1 MEASIDGWAFNV
13 DLQIDHSPRHQ
24 NICVGWIVTHVE
36 HAYGSLDLL
45 AITHPHSNS
54 SQLIAVVGCIIINF
68 VNDRVQYKAR
78 PANVL
83 PYIAT
88 LIHIQHR

>member
-1 MEASIDGWAFNV
+1 MNGDVFMLIVMPSLYCSVHVVSKDKTVGTSMWIYR
-13 DLQIDHSPRHQ
+13 LIIPRDI

-54 SQLIAVVGCIIINF
+54 SRQNYQ
-68 VNDRVQYKAR
+68 N
-78 PANVL
+78 
-83 PYIAT
+83 T
-88 LIHIQHR
+88 

>member
-1 MEASIDGWAFNV
+1 METGTDGWDFNV

-36 HAYGSLDLL
+36 HAYESLDLL

-54 SQLIAVVGCIIINF
+54 SQDEYRHL
-68 VNDRVQYKAR
+68 
-78 PANVL
+78 NVTFN
-83 PYIAT
+83 I
-88 LIHIQHR
+88 

>member
-1 MEASIDGWAFNV
+1 MNHDVFLLIVMPSLYYSVHVVSKDNGSQHRWLPFNV

-54 SQLIAVVGCIIINF
+54 SWLIAVVKNYQ
-68 VNDRVQYKAR
+68 N
-78 PANVL
+78 
-83 PYIAT
+83 T
-88 LIHIQHR
+88 

>member
-1 MEASIDGWAFNV
+1 METSTDGWDFNV

-45 AITHPHSNS
+45 AITHP
-54 SQLIAVVGCIIINF
+54 
-68 VNDRVQYKAR
+68 
-78 PANVL
+78 P
-83 PYIAT
+83 T
-88 LIHIQHR
+88 HIQIAIVKNYQTT

>member
-1 MEASIDGWAFNV
+1 MEASTDGRAFNV

-24 NICVGWIVTHVE
+24 NMWIVTHVE

-54 SQLIAVVGCIIINF
+54 SRLIAVIKNYQ
-68 VNDRVQYKAR
+68 N
-78 PANVL
+78 
-83 PYIAT
+83 T
-88 LIHIQHR
+88 